1 MTTPF
6 DVIKARLRAQTP
18 QRVHRP
24 EAREAA
30 VALILAPG
38 AGDELELLLIERAK
52 RSGDPWSGQMALP
65 GGRREESDDGLL
77 DTVRRETREETG
89 IELPTD
95 SLLGELDDLFP
106 NIKVLPEIVVRPFV
120 FGLGI
125 RPAVIPTGEVAGHL
139 WVSLLDLEQRRRPAQ
154 VVIQQEK
161 RKVDA
166 FVLGERVVWGI
177 TYRIVAALLGLTH

>member
-6 DVIKARLRAQTP
+6 DVIKTRLRAQTP

-65 GGRREESDDGLL
+65 GGRREESDDSLL
-77 DTVRRETREETG
+77 DTVRDLSRRQPALQQ
-89 IELPTD
+89 LPY
-95 SLLGELDDLFP
+95 S
-106 NIKVLPEIVVRPFV
+106 R
-120 FGLGI
+120 
-125 RPAVIPTGEVAGHL
+125 
-139 WVSLLDLEQRRRPAQ
+139 
-154 VVIQQEK
+154 
-161 RKVDA
+161 
-166 FVLGERVVWGI
+166 
-177 TYRIVAALLGLTH
+177 